1 MMSNPFKNSTN
12 IVFRLLRSGPENND
26 QSRDDMIC
34 IECQGEDSYNVYY
47 RDSDLSNPNVAHMI
61 CLSGDQLDTYL
72 YGLFYLIA
80 RDADPFRSVQ
90 VTAPCFPCILLDVK
104 SFRIEGVRDALNSLL
119 PILHSCNK
127 IRF

>member
-1 MMSNPFKNSTN
+1 MSNPFKNSTN
-12 IVFRLLRSGPENND
+12 ILFRLLRSGPD
-26 QSRDDMIC
+26 MKDSSRDDMIC

-47 RDSDLSNPNVAHMI
+47 RDSDMKNPSVAHMT

-72 YGLFYLIA
+72 YSLFYLIC

-90 VTAPCFPCILLDVK
+90 VTAPCFPTIMLSVE
-104 SFRIEGVRDALNSLL
+104 SFRSKGVREALNSIL

-127 IRF
+127 VRL